1 MTVASNA
8 SQNAPQPAAQP
19 ASIKVHKTSGS
30 TMDILWN
37 DGHQSCYSFA
47 YLRDAC
53 PCALCNDEREKSRRQ
68 PDEPVPAAAPATGML
83 PMFKPAIRPDV
94 VAKVGNYAIRFDW
107 NDGHKHGIFS
117 WKYLRDWCPCE
128 SCHAT
133 RHSSD
138 GLKFD
143 IENHPPKET

>member
-1 MTVASNA
+1 MSVT
-8 SQNAPQPAAQP
+8 QNIEAQP
-19 ASIKVHKTSGS
+19 TSIKVHKTSGS
-30 TMDILWN
+30 TMEVLWK
-37 DGHQSCYSFA
+37 DGHQSTYTFT

-53 PCALCNDEREKSRRQ
+53 PCALCNEERGKSLRQ
-68 PDEPVPAAAPATGML
+68 PDEPVAPAPLAATGML

-94 VAKVGNYAIRFDW
+94 VAQVGNYAIRFDW

-128 SCHAT
+128 QCHAS

-138 GLKFD
+138 GLKSD
-143 IENHPPKET
+143 IEHHPPREK

>member
-1 MTVASNA
+1 MSVALNA
-8 SQNAPQPAAQP
+8 NQNAPQP

-30 TMDILWN
+30 TMEILWK

-53 PCALCNDEREKSRRQ
+53 PCALCNDEREKSHRP
-68 PDEPVPAAAPATGML
+68 PDEPTPSAPSGGL
-83 PMFKPAIRPDV
+83 QMFKPAIRPDE
-94 VAKVGNYAIRFDW
+94 VAQVGNYAIRFDW

-117 WKYLRDWCPCE
+117 WKYLREWCPCQ

-138 GLKFD
+138 GLLYD
-143 IENHPPKET
+143 IDNHPPRET